1 MGTLSPHF
9 KLLLSSIE
17 PPAER
22 LKLAQSIP
30 ADVRDYLQKHEEIF
44 TVQPHSRLAGSYA
57 RETSIGAIK
66 DVDILIIVHKD
77 YFSGKPSVVLTTL
90 AQVLKGLPEALGTSG
105 EVDLRNQRRSIH
117 VCFADHDFHL
127 DIVPVVMPNGIDR
140 PLLVPD
146 REWQEWCDTD
156 PLGYQTWLSDLN
168 AQHGGKV
175 VPLIKLMKHWKECHF
190 VYKRPKSYWLEC
202 LVVRHISNGWVATD
216 NLSYAELFTKL
227 LASIYTRFEEQYE
240 NPDAKPPRIPDPMLG
255 NNVAFNWQ
263 RSHFEGFMV
272 RVKESRNWAQRALA
286 LDNEQ
291 VEDAVAL
298 WQKVFAD
305 TFPPTAEV
313 QAVQAKEYAEARK
326 SDSIFVDQRG
336 RVLTSAPAV
345 GAVPAP
351 AHRFFGDD
359 SPS

>member
-22 LKLAQSIP
+22 LKLAQTIP
-30 ADVRDYLQKHEEIF
+30 TDVRDYLKAHEEIL
-44 TVQPHSRLAGSYA
+44 TVHPHSRLAGSYA

-66 DVDILIIVHKD
+66 DVDILIFVHKD
-77 YFSGKPSVVLTTL
+77 YLIGKPSVVLTTL
-90 AQVLKGLPEALGTSG
+90 ARVLKELPEALGTTG
-105 EVDLRNQRRSIH
+105 EVELRNQRRSIH
-117 VCFADHDFHL
+117 VCFADRDFHL
-127 DIVPVVMPNGIDR
+127 DIVPVVMPNGIDEALR
-140 PLLVPD
+140 VPD
-146 REWQEWCDTD
+146 REWQEWCDTH
-156 PLGYQTWLSDLN
+156 PLGYQTWLSALN
-168 AQHGGKV
+168 AQHRDKV

-202 LVVRHISNGWVATD
+202 LVVRHISKGWVATD
-216 NLSYAELFTKL
+216 DLSYAELFTKL

-240 NPDAKPPRIPDPMLG
+240 DPDAKPPRIPDPMLG

-263 RSHFEGFMV
+263 RSHFEGFMA

-286 LDNEQ
+286 LDDEH

-298 WQKVFAD
+298 WQKVFEG
-305 TFPPTAEV
+305 TFPTTTKVRE
-313 QAVQAKEYAEARK
+313 KELVEAYK
-326 SDSIFVDQRG
+326 SGNVFVDQRG
-336 RVLTSAPAV
+336 RVLINAPAV

-359 SPS
+359 SSS